1 MPSSNTSAVR
11 SYGGSYIGRR
21 RNNEDSLGKR
31 EPGDPEA
38 RRRLGCLYVV
48 CDGMGGHSAGEIASR
63 LAVETILKEYYAA
76 PSDPAESLVAAIQL
90 ANTRIFQEAGEDLDR
105 AGMGCTVIACVILED
120 RALVAHVGD
129 SRAYLFRDG
138 GLKLLTRDH
147 LHITEDLGLDQEVA
161 KRHRLRHMLSR
172 ALGKGPEVQV
182 DCETRPWLPG
192 DRFLLCSDGLSNA
205 LSEAEL
211 GAGLSEPA
219 PREAVAWLL
228 RQAEENQADD
238 NSSAIVVAIEPA
250 PSQTNDVHAEE
261 QAAAPAAPESEPPG
275 AVVPQPQP
283 PDAAPALEPDR
294 PGRLSRWLRGFGRRN
309 E

>member
-1 MPSSNTSAVR
+1 MSPSNISAVR

-31 EPGDPEA
+31 EPGDLEV
-38 RRRLGCLYVV
+38 RRRRGCLYVV

-76 PSDPAESLVAAIQL
+76 PGEPAESLVASIQL
-90 ANTRIFQEAGEDLDR
+90 ANSRIFQEAGEDLDR

-120 RALVAHVGD
+120 RALIAHVGD

-138 GLKLLTRDH
+138 ELKLLTRDH

-182 DCETRPWLPG
+182 DCETRPWAPG

-205 LSEAEL
+205 LSEAEF
-211 GAGLSEPA
+211 GTGLSEPG
-219 PREAVAWLL
+219 PREAVVWLL

-238 NSSAIVVAIEPA
+238 NSSGIVVAI
-250 PSQTNDVHAEE
+250 S
-261 QAAAPAAPESEPPG
+261 AAPPQTDEPEPSRDREG
-275 AVVPQPQP
+275 ADP
-283 PDAAPALEPDR
+283 
-294 PGRLSRWLRGFGRRN
+294 PGRLSRWLRGFGRRR